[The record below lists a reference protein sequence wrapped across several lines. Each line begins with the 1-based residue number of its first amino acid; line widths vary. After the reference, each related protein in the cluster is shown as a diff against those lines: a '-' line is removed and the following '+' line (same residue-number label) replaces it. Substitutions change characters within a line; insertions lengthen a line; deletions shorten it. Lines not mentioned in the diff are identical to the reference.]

1 MSDERRLLDERTLR
15 ASLRLDADE
24 IPARLDPR
32 LIAAAA
38 RAARTPGS
46 DLLAPV
52 AVAVVG
58 GGLFAELA
66 RLGLTAAGT
75 AVGPEGLRVAID
87 ALTAAA
93 RVVVP
98 VAGIVTGAAVPL
110 VVAATLALAI
120 AFDQRRA
127 QRT

>member
-1 MSDERRLLDERTLR
+1 MKDEPGLLEERILR
-15 ASLRLDADE
+15 AALRLDADE

-38 RAARTPGS
+38 RAARTPGT

-52 AVAVVG
+52 ALALAG
-58 GGLFAELA
+58 GAILAELSRSA
-66 RLGLTAAGT
+66 LGVAGS
-75 AVGPEGLRVAID
+75 AIGPEALRVAID

-98 VAGIVTGAAVPL
+98 VAETVTAGAIPFAI
-110 VVAATLALAI
+110 AAIAALAI